1 MLRQT
6 ALTGL
11 KIIFFVKCYIWLD
24 HVFQLSVKNSLKI
37 KAHIH
42 FLLNVNLIEIL
53 VTLRKNL
60 IRAIWFFFI
69 FNLLLHIINELVI
82 YLIIITDYQTN

>member
-1 MLRQT
+1 MWWNMLRQT

-42 FLLNVNLIEIL
+42 FLLNVNVNLIEIL
-53 VTLRKNL
+53 DTLRKNL
-60 IRAIWFFFI
+60 IRAIWFFF
-69 FNLLLHIINELVI
+69 
-82 YLIIITDYQTN
+82 